1 MFKVNKNKLIF
12 FIASLIENI
21 IILYL
26 YYLPTSGLYIKLWF
40 LIVTT
45 SNVDKNNNKIQI
57 QLSGNNL
64 CYLGIV
70 LENKYKK

>member
-12 FIASLIENI
+12 FFASLIENI

-26 YYLPTSGLYIKLWF
+26 YYYLPTSGLYIKLWF

-45 SNVDKNNNKIQI
+45 SNVDKINNKIQI
-57 QLSGNNL
+57 
-64 CYLGIV
+64 
-70 LENKYKK
+70 